1 MPKVIASF
9 QVQDWAQWEAAFTG
23 HNEARE
29 NAQIKTI
36 YYGHELETP
45 NNVHVIMDVPTV
57 EALHNFMQQPENQ
70 KVIQEA
76 GHIQETTKMVMCS
89 D

>member
-1 MPKVIASF
+1 MPKVIVSF
-9 QVQDWAQWEAAFTG
+9 QVNDWAQWEAAFTS

-29 NAQIKTI
+29 NAQIKTL
-36 YYGHELETP
+36 YYGHELE
-45 NNVHVIMDVPTV
+45 NHNSVHVIMDVPSAD
-57 EALHNFMQQPENQ
+57 ALQNFMQQPENQ

-76 GHIQETTKMVMCS
+76 GHIQETTKMVICS

>member
-36 YYGHELETP
+36 YNGHELETP
-45 NNVHVIMDVPTV
+45 DNVYVIMDVSTID
-57 EALHNFMQQPENQ
+57 ALQSFMQQPENH
-70 KVIQEA
+70 KVIEEA
-76 GHIQETTKMVMCS
+76 DHIQEMTEMVMCS